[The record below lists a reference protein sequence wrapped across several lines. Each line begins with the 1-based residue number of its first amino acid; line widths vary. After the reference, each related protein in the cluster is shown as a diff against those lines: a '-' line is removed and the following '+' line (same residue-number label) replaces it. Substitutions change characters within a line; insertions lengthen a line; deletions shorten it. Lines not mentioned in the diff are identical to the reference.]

1 MAIYRLSAKL
11 VKRSEGQSVIASA
24 AYRAGIVMSDM
35 RTGQLHDYTRRRG
48 VVYAEVL
55 APPDTP
61 DWMLDRIQLWNAVE
75 VVEKRKDAQLA
86 RELQLA
92 LPHELT
98 PRQRLD
104 LVLGFARSAFVAQ
117 GMIAD
122 VVVHQPDRRGDERNH
137 HAHVL
142 LTLRSIIGDGFGPK
156 ARAWNDTALLEGW
169 RSDWSDATNRALAQH
184 GHAERV
190 DHRSYAE
197 RGIDREPEPKMGPVA
212 TTMERNGHVSHA
224 GDDRRAAQ
232 ARNQRRAELAASLVG
247 IGTEL
252 AVTEG
257 VSVMAVPVRGEKEPP
272 TRPPMSSS
280 PCVPVPTET
289 AGPARR
295 RSRGVWK
302 RYLFALW
309 TTVARAVTMPVRAL
323 AEATLRQRSPRR
335 PSPGR

>member
-98 PRQRLD
+98 PEQRLE

-142 LTLRSIIGDGFGPK
+142 LTLRSITGDGFGPK

-184 GHAERV
+184 GHTERV
-190 DHRSYAE
+190 DHRSYAD

-224 GDDRRAAQ
+224 GDDRRSAQ
-232 ARNQRRAELAASLVG
+232 ARNQRRAESAWYTCTNSISKRDRPGSEQISCA
-247 IGTEL
+247 
-252 AVTEG
+252 
-257 VSVMAVPVRGEKEPP
+257 RG
-272 TRPPMSSS
+272 
-280 PCVPVPTET
+280 
-289 AGPARR
+289 
-295 RSRGVWK
+295 SRGLGHTKLGPVGRGGNTTDVVWGT
-302 RYLFALW
+302 L
-309 TTVARAVTMPVRAL
+309 VAYCLPFHVNVVLDRP
-323 AEATLRQRSPRR
+323 ATRSK
-335 PSPGR
+335 